1 MKMYDLLLRQVTNRI
16 SSNGVLFIP
25 SKTVMQHSIRLCSF
39 CKFYHGKVSK
49 LMHQPIR
56 TGTTIA
62 NSIDLSIMKK
72 KVRQKK
78 IYTELLE
85 VTNGKTSN
93 KKAAIQK
100 IKASNITMLVDHCNG
115 LEKSGCTLKCKR
127 NMSNKNVA
135 SETSNNI
142 QSENKQQ
149 EIPSSSNIHQGK
161 EKNKTQFYGTEKYIE
176 SLLAY
181 MQVCLSCKMMNRAN
195 KTLMKYR
202 KIMQNNLKYSTKCIE
217 LYNIILE
224 AYAFR
229 KDLTKVLDLYTMI
242 KNDRVVPTA
251 QTYVYLFDAMGR
263 SNAKIK
269 QLDLLQ
275 KLISEM
281 ESGGISLNDIFNE
294 THFKYNQYD
303 NVLKVIRLYDPNFKP
318 LYSAMNL
325 QYTSNLVNKVPM
337 RNNYCSPVEGLLT
350 IDKLKSY
357 VKVQHEY
364 EKNIAVEIESINKSQ
379 KNGTI
384 ITRYEEQV
392 IELENYWKEIALVA
406 FERNLK
412 CLKLKEYHSHNSLMV
427 LHPFLEVL
435 SKEHYLEW
443 YLHPEC
449 IEQFNNMNNRTVWQY
464 YERQEKN
471 VGTSLNI
478 ICYNWPIDVITN
490 VEAYAFRK
498 DLTKVLDLYTMIKN
512 DRVVPTAQT
521 YVYLFDAMGRSNAK
535 IKQLDLLQKL
545 ISEMESGGIS
555 LNDIFNETHF
565 KYNQYDN
572 VLKVIRLYD
581 PNFKPLY
588 SAMNLQYTSNLVNK
602 VPMRNNYCSPVEG
615 LLTIDKLKS
624 YVKVQ
629 HEYEKNIAVEI
640 ESINK
645 SQKNGTIITRYEEQV
660 IELENYWKEI
670 ALVAFERNLK
680 CLKLKEYHS
689 HNSLMYLEWYL
700 HPECIEQFNNMNNRT
715 VWQYYERQ
723 EKNVGTSLNII
734 CYNWPIDVITNVG
747 KFLYKIILNDLILK
761 TDLLKGQEFKH
772 SIPAFYT
779 LFRNKENYLAEQIK
793 PHPVVSKIYKGAQPN
808 TLTFNSTFI
817 PSNIPP
823 RPWTSVHTG
832 GYLLTSADFIRFT
845 NGSDNHWRKLQSTRT
860 QQLYPIFD
868 SLNQLG
874 SIPWKINS
882 PILDIII
889 KIFQEGGS
897 VELNVPQSTSMLIAP
912 TLLRQDA
919 TIPEKRKFFIEMTK
933 FKQEKSDAH
942 SLWCDT
948 LYRLSLANHFR
959 NKIFWLP
966 HNLDFRGRVY
976 PIPPHLNHLTNDL
989 SRSLLLFAQTK
1000 PLGPKGLDW
1009 LKLHVINLTS
1019 QMKGAS
1025 LKERLEYANENLD
1038 NILDSAVKPLTG
1050 RMWWK
1055 QSEDPW
1061 QTLAGCMEI
1070 ANALKSP
1077 NIEEYESGFPI
1088 HQDGSC
1094 NGLQHYAALGRDQI
1108 GAESVNLYPCDVPRD
1123 VYTTVADMIEKNRI
1137 TDTLNNVNIAKLL
1150 NGFVKRKV
1158 IKQTVMTTVY
1168 GVTKYGAKLQ
1178 IVKQLKDIEKFPE
1191 EFIWPAGIYLTEQTF
1206 STLRTMFKS
1215 AREIQD
1221 WLTSCARIISSVC
1234 CENVEWVTPLGLP
1247 IIQPYIKS
1255 VQKSENNKQ
1264 TIQKPNA
1271 IKQKNAFAPNFI
1283 HSLDST
1289 HMMLTSIHCKEA
1301 GITFVSVHD
1310 CFWTHASTVDIMN
1323 KICREQFVALHTE
1336 PILEDLAKFFVDR
1349 YSPIY
1354 RTIQTNDKIS
1364 VEQVHRI
1371 LTDVPPQGTFD
1382 INNVLSSTYFF
1393 S

>member
-1 MKMYDLLLRQVTNRI
+1 
-16 SSNGVLFIP
+16 
-25 SKTVMQHSIRLCSF
+25 
-39 CKFYHGKVSK
+39 
-49 LMHQPIR
+49 MHQPIR
-56 TGTTIA
+56 TGTTTA

-72 KVRQKK
+72 KVREKK
-78 IYTELLE
+78 IYAELLE
-85 VTNGKTSN
+85 VMNGKTSN

-115 LEKSGCTLKCKR
+115 LEKCSLKR
-127 NMSNKNVA
+127 NMSNKNVS

-149 EIPSSSNIHQGK
+149 KIPSSSNIHQGK
-161 EKNKTQFYGTEKYIE
+161 EKNKKQFYSTEKYIE

-181 MQVCLSCKMMNRAN
+181 MQVYLSCKMMNRAN

-202 KIMQNNLKYSTKCIE
+202 KITQNNLKYSTKCIE

-263 SNAKIK
+263 SNDKIK

-379 KNGTI
+379 KNRTI

-435 SKEHYLEW
+435 SKEHY
-443 YLHPEC
+443 
-449 IEQFNNMNNRTVWQY
+449 INAII
-464 YERQEKN
+464 QEVKK
-471 VGTSLNI
+471 VARGSETFSMTLN
-478 ICYNWPIDVITN
+478 W
-490 VEAYAFRK
+490 
-498 DLTKVLDLYTMIKN
+498 LYIG
-512 DRVVPTAQT
+512 
-521 YVYLFDAMGRSNAK
+521 LG
-535 IKQLDLLQKL
+535 KL
-545 ISEMESGGIS
+545 IYNKYQIQSKMRIGI
-555 LNDIFNETHF
+555 L
-565 KYNQYDN
+565 
-572 VLKVIRLYD
+572 
-581 PNFKPLY
+581 
-588 SAMNLQYTSNLVNK
+588 
-602 VPMRNNYCSPVEG
+602 
-615 LLTIDKLKS
+615 DKT
-624 YVKVQ
+624 
-629 HEYEKNIAVEI
+629 VEI
-640 ESINK
+640 Y
-645 SQKNGTIITRYEEQV
+645 QK
-660 IELENYWKEI
+660 
-670 ALVAFERNLK
+670 
-680 CLKLKEYHS
+680 
-689 HNSLMYLEWYL
+689 YLEWYL

-734 CYNWPIDVITNVG
+734 CFNWPIDVITNVG

-761 TDLLKGQEFKH
+761 PDLLKGQEFKH

-845 NGSDNHWRKLQSTRT
+845 NGSDNHWRELQSTRT

-933 FKQEKSDAH
+933 FKQEKFDAH

-989 SRSLLLFAQTK
+989 SRSLLLFAKTK

-1019 QMKGAS
+1019 QKKGAS

-1123 VYTTVADMIEKNRI
+1123 VYATVADMIEKNRI

-1234 CENVEWVTPLGLP
+1234 CENIEWVTPLGLP

-1336 PILEDLAKFFVDR
+1336 PILEDLAKFFIDR
-1349 YSPIY
+1349 YSPIF